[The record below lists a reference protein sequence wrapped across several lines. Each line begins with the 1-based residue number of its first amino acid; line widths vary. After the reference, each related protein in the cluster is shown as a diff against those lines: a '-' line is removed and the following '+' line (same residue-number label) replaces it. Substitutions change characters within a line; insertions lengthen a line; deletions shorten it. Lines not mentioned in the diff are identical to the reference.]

1 MKFPSTHW
9 RRCCLQKGL
18 VKMQFGVW
26 HSLYSLKIE
35 HLLVIT
41 SSAESRP
48 SRDESVSPVR
58 CDAEWACV
66 YSVNGRSRRGH
77 WWGGQST
84 KMVLW
89 GTGVQWQHTPP
100 LTPGLAL
107 WGGALLTPG
116 HQDNTDREDPKNL
129 FSGLDPSFAHC
140 TKVSGRHP
148 GCTAVSLA
156 GTPAAGEDSLLS
168 GAELGLSPSYVCT
181 WNVNISKDI
190 RKCRHTVE
198 DKSCTVNAPILLGHI
213 TIKWGSFLPRKQ
225 SR

>member
-1 MKFPSTHW
+1 MEGQEGATDGEDSQQKW
-9 RRCCLQKGL
+9 CCEGL
-18 VKMQFGVW
+18 VYNDNTL
-26 HSLYSLKIE
+26 H
-35 HLLVIT
+35 HL
-41 SSAESRP
+41 P
-48 SRDESVSPVR
+48 QGWP
-58 CDAEWACV
+58 C
-66 YSVNGRSRRGH
+66 G
-77 WWGGQST
+77 
-84 KMVLW
+84 
-89 GTGVQWQHTPP
+89 
-100 LTPGLAL
+100 
-107 WGGALLTPG
+107 GGALLTPG